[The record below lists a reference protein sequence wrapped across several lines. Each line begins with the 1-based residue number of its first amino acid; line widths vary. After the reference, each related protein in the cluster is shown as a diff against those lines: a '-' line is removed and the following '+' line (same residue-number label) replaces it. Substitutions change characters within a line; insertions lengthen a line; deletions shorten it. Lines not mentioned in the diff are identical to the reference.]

1 MGRRF
6 DSAARRAL
14 IISLVAVVAGCNSG
28 GTDSHAA
35 TDDASPGGST
45 SPPGP
50 SGDAASSPP
59 ATPALPS
66 PAAPPTAS
74 NQEAPAGAW
83 PSLAP
88 LIAKVQPSVV
98 NIYST
103 KLRATYNPLA
113 PLFNIPPQQITK
125 ERSLGSGFIF
135 SAAEGL
141 VVTNH
146 HVVAQ
151 AAEVN
156 VRLSD
161 RRQLPATVLG
171 SDPEIDLAL
180 LRVQTPERLEQVTIG
195 DSDRLQ
201 VGDWVLAIGNPFGLS
216 QTVTVGIVS
225 ALSRTIGAGPYDD
238 FIQTDASINPGNSGG
253 PLFDMQGHVVGINT
267 AIHREGQG
275 IGFAIPMS
283 MALPLIEQI
292 HTTGRVVRVYLGVI
306 IQDVSPEA
314 ARAAGLD
321 RPVGAAVIQVEAGSP
336 AAQAG
341 LQNGDIIVEFNGHA
355 ISVSQ
360 NLPTQV
366 ARTNPGQRV
375 DIVVQRRGGRVT
387 LQTTVAPRP
396 PAPTVPGGMQ
406 PWPPQGY
413 PGYPGYPGSPGSP
426 GYPGYPAPAPYG
438 QGVP

>member
-1 MGRRF
+1 MGRTF
-6 DSAARRAL
+6 ADAARRAL
-14 IISLVAVVAGCNSG
+14 TVSFCAVVIGCNGSVE
-28 GTDSHAA
+28 APP
-35 TDDASPGGST
+35 ASPEA
-45 SPPGP
+45 SPRETAEPP
-50 SGDAASSPP
+50 ATAPATTAPTPATPPTTPPASPP
-59 ATPALPS
+59 AASADPATPG
-66 PAAPPTAS
+66 
-74 NQEAPAGAW
+74 GAW

-88 LIAKVQPSVV
+88 LITKLQPSVV

-135 SAAEGL
+135 NAAEGL

-161 RRQLPATVLG
+161 RRQLATQVLG
-171 SDPEIDLAL
+171 SDPDIDLAL
-180 LRVQTPERLEQVTIG
+180 LRVLSPERLEQVTVG

-253 PLFDMQGHVVGINT
+253 PLFDMQGRVVGINT

-283 MALPLIEQI
+283 MALPMIEQI
-292 HTTGRVVRVYLGVI
+292 RTTGRVVRVYLGVI
-306 IQDVSPEA
+306 IQDVTAEA

-321 RPVGAAVIQVEAGSP
+321 HPYGAGVIQVEPGSP

-341 LQNGDIIVEFNGHA
+341 LQPGDIIVEFNGHS
-355 ISVSQ
+355 IEVSQ

-366 ARTNPGQRV
+366 ARTPVGQRV
-375 DIVVQRRGGRVT
+375 DIVVQRQGQRTT

-396 PAPTVPGGMQ
+396 PAPVVPGGMM

-413 PGYPGYPGSPGSP
+413 PGYPGSPDYPGSPGTP
-426 GYPGYPAPAPYG
+426 TPDPYG
-438 QGVP
+438 RGLP